1 MTFSELNFVG
11 ILVAFFVSF
20 ISGAIWFG
28 PKTFYPVWMKLQGR
42 KVPTER
48 VEMSGGETAAM
59 FGGAYLGALIQVA
72 TLAVFIFVARQVDPA
87 FGAAQGALAGALLGF
102 GIGAAASLSH
112 RLFAQ
117 SNYKIADAYKVWVIE
132 VAQDI
137 VSLTVAGLII
147 GAWV

>member
-1 MTFSELNFVG
+1 MDFSKINWLAVFVAS
-11 ILVAFFVSF
+11 ISSF
-20 ISGAIWFG
+20 AIGAIWFG
-28 PKTFYPVWMKLQGR
+28 PKTFYPVWMKFQGR

-59 FGGAYLGALIQVA
+59 FGGAYLGALVQVA